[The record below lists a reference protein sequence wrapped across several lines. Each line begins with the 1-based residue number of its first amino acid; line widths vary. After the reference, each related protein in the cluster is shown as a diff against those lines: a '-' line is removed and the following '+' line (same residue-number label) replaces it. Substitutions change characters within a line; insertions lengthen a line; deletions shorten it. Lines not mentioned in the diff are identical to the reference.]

1 MFRCCVYVYV
11 CMFFHGMGCLV
22 VLGGGYVC
30 YFVRWLNSIKK
41 ETCRHKICIKCN
53 VKYYKK

>member
-1 MFRCCVYVYV
+1 MLCKYMYICVFFFFYN
-11 CMFFHGMGCLV
+11 FFHGMGCLV

-41 ETCRHKICIKCN
+41 KLAGIRS
-53 VKYYKK
+53 V